1 MARQAQQIDMADAE
15 AICETPEPISFVL
28 TRPLALIGECPRR
41 AKTWPRP
48 RQATLVVIVVATSI
62 MRRIAFMLPRR
73 TLPGFATR
81 HKLGIQRYKGR
92 AAAQIAILCER
103 AA

>member
-1 MARQAQQIDMADAE
+1 MARQAQQTDMADAE

-48 RQATLVVIVVATSI
+48 RQATLVVIAVATSDEEGRVHAASMYAAGI
-62 MRRIAFMLPRR
+62 CDTPQA
-73 TLPGFATR
+73 R
-81 HKLGIQRYKGR
+81 HSKI
-92 AAAQIAILCER
+92 
-103 AA
+103 